1 MKQLRIVFLFLIIGC
16 QSPNRFSKE
25 ALNEKFFSSAQK
37 DVTFQNILLKHQGK
51 KILIDIWAS
60 WCRDCVVTLPE
71 LKKLQQENPT
81 VHFVFLSLDKS
92 KERWMKAIY
101 RLKIKGDHY
110 YMAEG
115 KKGAFGK
122 FLRLW
127 WIPRYMVV
135 DEFGKI
141 TLFKATKITDKN
153 ILKAL
158 KIK

>member
-25 ALNEKFFSSAQK
+25 ALNEKFVSIAKQ

-92 KERWMKAIY
+92 KERWMKAID

-115 KKGAFGK
+115 KKGAF
-122 FLRLW
+122 
-127 WIPRYMVV
+127 
-135 DEFGKI
+135 
-141 TLFKATKITDKN
+141 
-153 ILKAL
+153 
-158 KIK
+158 